1 MARKKK
7 MTFKLDPEWL
17 LKEPLDF
24 EFNKYTLL
32 DYLQKCEQRFDKFE
46 IYPDFVELSLH
57 LANLQSLIKEN
68 TLLLTKKKF
77 ESCDDEILLKELYP
91 KKPRELTNQEEE
103 ELDKTIRYSGNK
115 LFDAFNQAKSIWN
128 LAYDNVT
135 ISLRKN
141 KSNLGYGKGYLFYYK
156 KSEDKILVWE
166 YDIKKIKGDDIN
178 SKTYLSLIFE
188 DSPVDMT
195 LPTILDNFSSW
206 NSKSFYQELPVF
218 EMKTSQEFPMEPTLI
233 PIVKRKI
240 MAYVYQVV
248 NFEKIKNFDSEI

>member
-7 MTFKLDPEWL
+7 MAFKLDPEWL

-32 DYLQKCEQRFDKFE
+32 DYLQKCEKRFDAFE

-68 TLLLTKKKF
+68 TLLLTNKKF

-91 KKPRELTNQEEE
+91 KKPRELTTQEEE

-135 ISLRKN
+135 INLRKN
-141 KSNLGYGKGYLFYYK
+141 KSNLGYGKGYLFYYR
-156 KSEDKILVWE
+156 KSDDRILVWE
-166 YDIKKIKGDDIN
+166 YDIKKIKGDDVN
-178 SKTYLSLIFE
+178 SKTYLNLIFE
-188 DSPVDMT
+188 DSPIDMT

-206 NSKSFYQELPVF
+206 NNQSYYQELPVF
-218 EMKTSQEFPMEPTLI
+218 EMKTSQEFPMEATLI